1 MGCWKRELQLYGSVM
16 IMTLYD
22 ASGNAIEISGGGTSG
37 AVSPENITGVVK
49 NVFDISQNTEE
60 NAFTDYA
67 HAFQHGSGRYWGG
80 TGSYDGNYFSYLI
93 PVSPGDKYYLQN
105 IILPADNYASAIFY
119 TADKEL
125 TTQGGTLTAGGNYIT
140 VPATAAYMRVPVHAD
155 TVDEVMVLTGTTE
168 PLDVYIP
175 YGGQIVPG
183 LYGDISAQGVSFD
196 RFGKDAKYH
205 RFMCAKVGCLGDSLT
220 AMGANGWQKR
230 LSELMCFASITNYGV
245 SGTTV
250 TSARGEGESTYRDR
264 APDMSDDL
272 DLIIVMTSINDNG
285 APYGVYNEANDTGT
299 LADAADKTANDVST
313 IAGAGLVLIDILR
326 NKYPN
331 SDIVFFS
338 HPHTNWGWSFGEADM
353 YREICGRHSIP
364 FFDLLRYSGMDGT
377 FSADNTAYFTDGVH
391 LTAAGNDRVADYM
404 AACLR
409 TL

>member
-1 MGCWKRELQLYGSVM
+1 MV
-16 IMTLYD
+16 LYD
-22 ASGNAIEISGGGTSG
+22 SNGNAIEVGGSSGEIADKSIT
-37 AVSPENITGVVK
+37 PEKLKGVVK
-49 NVFDISQNTEE
+49 NVFDLSQNTEE
-60 NAFTDYA
+60 NVYTEHGTAFH
-67 HAFQHGSGRYWGG
+67 HANGRYWGG
-80 TGSYDGNYFSYLI
+80 AGSYDGEHFSYLI
-93 PVSPGDKYYLQN
+93 PVRPGEKYYLQN
-105 IILPADNYASAIFY
+105 IRLPDSNYASAIFY
-119 TADKEL
+119 TAGKEL
-125 TTQGGTLTAGGNYIT
+125 TTQSGTLTAQYNAIT
-140 VPATAAYMRVPVHAD
+140 IPATAAYMRIPVHAD

-183 LYGDISAQGVSFD
+183 LYGDISAQGVGFD
-196 RFGKDAKYH
+196 RLGKDAKYH
-205 RFMCAKVGCLGDSLT
+205 RFMGARVGCLGDSLT
-220 AMGANGWQKR
+220 NMAGNGWIKR
-230 LSELMCFASITNYGV
+230 LNELMGFASITNYGV

-250 TSARGEGESTYRDR
+250 TSARGEGENTYRDR
-264 APDMSDDL
+264 APNMSDDL
-272 DLIIVMTSINDNG
+272 NLIIVMTSINDNG

-313 IAGAGLVLIDILR
+313 IAGAGLALIDILR

-338 HPHTNWGWSFGEADM
+338 HPHTHWGWSFGEADM

>member
-1 MGCWKRELQLYGSVM
+1 MV
-16 IMTLYD
+16 LYD
-22 ASGNAIEISGGGTSG
+22 ANGNTIEVSGGSSG
-37 AVSPENITGVVK
+37 DIADKSITPEKLKGVVK
-49 NVFDISQNTEE
+49 NVFDLSQNTEE
-60 NAFTDYA
+60 NVYTEYGTAFA
-67 HAFQHGSGRYWGG
+67 HGNNRYWGG
-80 TGSYDGNYFSYLI
+80 AGSYDGEHFSYLI
-93 PVSPGDKYYLQN
+93 PVSPGEKYYLQN
-105 IILPADNYASAIFY
+105 IRLPAANYASAIFF

-125 TTQGGTLTAGGNYIT
+125 TTQSGTLTAQYNAIT
-140 VPATAAYMRVPVHAD
+140 IPATAAYMRIPVTAD
-155 TVDEVMVLTGTTE
+155 TVDTVMVLTGTTE

-175 YGGQIVPG
+175 YGGQTVPG
-183 LYGDISAQGVSFD
+183 LYGDISAQGVFFD

-205 RFMCAKVGCLGDSLT
+205 RFMGAKVGCLGDSLT
-220 AMGANGWQKR
+220 NMATNGWIKR
-230 LSELMCFASITNYGV
+230 LSELMGFASVTNYGV

-264 APDMSDDL
+264 APNMSDDL

-285 APYGVYNEANDTGT
+285 AAYGVYNEANDTGT
-299 LADAADKTANDVST
+299 LADATDKTVNDVST
-313 IAGAGLVLIDILR
+313 IAGAGLALIDILR
-326 NKYPN
+326 NKYPH

-338 HPHTNWGWSFGEADM
+338 HPHTHWGWSFGEADM